1 MKTHRLG
8 ILSLVICSI
17 ILAACG
23 SSGVYKDG
31 ENKAYAAPGTT
42 VNFSIELAKCIQSY
56 WSSDDLKISLKDPDG
71 NIVYEQQFV
80 QARNWDNALA
90 MDQEEKSAK
99 LDFKVLVPENIP
111 AGTLISGTLAGTG
124 KCPRTNGTVYGSM
137 MGVDVEIQIHVM
149 TAKEVRNV
157 ATNHFMDGFFQLLGL
172 VAVIAVIY
180 FVGKIAG
187 KNKARYRISRF

>member
-8 ILSLVICSI
+8 VLSFVICSI

-23 SSGVYKDG
+23 LSGVYKDG
-31 ENKAYAAPGTT
+31 EFEAYAVPGKT
-42 VNFSIELAKCIQSY
+42 VNFGIELAKCIQSY

-71 NIVYEQQFV
+71 NVVYEQQFT
-80 QARNWDNALA
+80 QTRNWDNSLA

-111 AGTLISGTLAGTG
+111 AGTIISGTLAGTG

-137 MGVDVEIQIHVM
+137 MAVDVEIQIHVM
-149 TAKEVRNV
+149 TEKSVKNV
-157 ATNHFMDGFFQLLGL
+157 ATNHFMNGFFQLLGL
-172 VAVIAVIY
+172 VAIIAVIY

-187 KNKARYRISRF
+187 KNKARYKISRF